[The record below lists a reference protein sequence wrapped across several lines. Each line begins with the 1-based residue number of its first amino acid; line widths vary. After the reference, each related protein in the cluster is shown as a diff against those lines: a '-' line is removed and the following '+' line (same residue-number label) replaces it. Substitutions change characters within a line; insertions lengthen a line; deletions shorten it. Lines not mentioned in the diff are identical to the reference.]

1 MYNFFQRFVH
11 KRDSVHK
18 RDISSV
24 HKRDIVH
31 KRDSAKNITKKARSR
46 KFAAHL
52 SIRTLVLRSKKLKT
66 VEKIG

>member
-1 MYNFFQRFVH
+1 MYNFFEQFVH

-31 KRDSAKNITKKARSR
+31 KRDSAKNITKKARNR
-46 KFAAHL
+46 KFAAD
-52 SIRTLVLRSKKLKT
+52 
-66 VEKIG
+66 